1 MALLLFVVEAEL
13 KKRSLSPFWRQQK
26 KTLYNRMVR
35 ERKNNW
41 SLSFEEIVT
50 FTYIYTLKGVA

>member
-26 KTLYNRMVR
+26 TLNNRMVR

-41 SLSFEEIVT
+41 FLSFEEIVT
-50 FTYIYTLKGVA
+50 